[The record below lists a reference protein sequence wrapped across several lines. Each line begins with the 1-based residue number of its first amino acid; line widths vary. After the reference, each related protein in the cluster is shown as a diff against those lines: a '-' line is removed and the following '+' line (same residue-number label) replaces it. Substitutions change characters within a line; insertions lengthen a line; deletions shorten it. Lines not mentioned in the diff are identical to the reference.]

1 MARWVC
7 AVAGLVV
14 VVAGVSAGVAGAAG
28 EGEQAAV
35 CARVLEGVVP
45 GLVPTSAVCEVNV
58 VGQGGR

>member
-1 MARWVC
+1 MVRWVC

-14 VVAGVSAGVAGAAG
+14 VMAGVSAGVAGAAG
-28 EGEQAAV
+28 EEEQAV
-35 CARVLEGVVP
+35 CARVLEGVVS